1 MSIQEI
7 VAIVDRSGSMNGK
20 EEDTIG
26 GLNSLISDL
35 KQNKNNEII
44 KFSLKFFDT
53 QENLKYNSVDIEN
66 VPTLNVKDL
75 KPRGQTALLDAMG
88 NSISYFIKR
97 KKNDDNSFNSCLIY
111 VATDGLENAS
121 KKYNNDNIKSLISD
135 AKKFKIEMLYIGA
148 NQDAILEASKFGL
161 DTEQAMN
168 YSETSQN
175 VESAYRSL
183 ASAAKRQRSGMPT
196 GFLLSERKASSVDTS
211 QNYDNIISPPPSLRR
226 KSNL

>member
-44 KFSLKFFDT
+44 KFSVKFFDT

-88 NSISYFIKR
+88 NSISYFIER
-97 KKNDDNSFNSCLIY
+97 KKNDNNSFNSCLIY

-135 AKKFKIEMLYIGA
+135 AKKLKIEMLYIGA

-196 GFLLSERKASSVDTS
+196 GFLVAERKASLVDT
-211 QNYDNIISPPPSLRR
+211 
-226 KSNL
+226 

>member
-53 QENLKYNSVDIEN
+53 QENLKYNSIDIEN

-88 NSISYFIKR
+88 NSISYFIER
-97 KKNDDNSFNSCLIY
+97 KKNDNNSFNSCLIY

-135 AKKFKIEMLYIGA
+135 AKKLKIEMLYIGA

-196 GFLLSERKASSVDTS
+196 GFLLAERKASSVDT
-211 QNYDNIISPPPSLRR
+211 
-226 KSNL
+226 

>member
-7 VAIVDRSGSMNGK
+7 VAIVDRSGSMIGK

-35 KQNKNNEII
+35 KENKNNEII

-53 QENLKYNSVDIEN
+53 QENLKYNSIDIEN
-66 VPTLNVKDL
+66 IPTLNVKDL

-88 NSISYFIKR
+88 NSISYFVER
-97 KKNDDNSFNSCLIY
+97 KKNNDNSFDSCLIY

-121 KKYNNDNIKSLISD
+121 KKYNNDSIKSLISD
-135 AKKFKIEMLYIGA
+135 AKKSKIEMLYIGA

-196 GFLLSERKASSVDTS
+196 GFLLAERKASSVDTS
-211 QNYDNIISPPPSLRR
+211 QNYDNIISPPPLRR

>member
-26 GLNSLISDL
+26 GLKSLISDL

-88 NSISYFIKR
+88 NSISYFIER
-97 KKNDDNSFNSCLIY
+97 KKNDNNSFNSCLIY

-135 AKKFKIEMLYIGA
+135 AKKLKIEMLYIGA

-168 YSETSQN
+168 YSETCQN

-196 GFLLSERKASSVDTS
+196 GFLVAERKASLVDT
-211 QNYDNIISPPPSLRR
+211 
-226 KSNL
+226 